1 MCKNLKRIRFRFEN
15 GDILTARLLEDK
27 APQTCEKIWNSLPL
41 ESAVTQSRWSGRE
54 VNFAYKEN
62 DMPRR
67 ENQTIY
73 TSMGE
78 VCYWRDWIWEEDG
91 EHPQAIAIYY
101 GAELARSHRG
111 SEPVNVFAQVEYHE
125 FERLAQIGERI
136 WLEGKEKIF
145 IERLEE

>member
-1 MCKNLKRIRFRFEN
+1 MCKILKRIRIRFEN
-15 GDILTARLLEDK
+15 GDSLTARLLVDK
-27 APQTCEKIWNSLPL
+27 APQTCEKIWSSLPL
-41 ESAVTQSRWSGRE
+41 ESVVTQSRWSGRE
-54 VNFAYKEN
+54 VNFAYMEK

-73 TSMGE
+73 TSIGE
-78 VCYWRDWIWEEDG
+78 VCYWRDWSWEEDG

-111 SEPVNVFAQVEYHE
+111 SEPVNVFAQVDYHE
-125 FERLAQIGERI
+125 FGRLAQIGERI